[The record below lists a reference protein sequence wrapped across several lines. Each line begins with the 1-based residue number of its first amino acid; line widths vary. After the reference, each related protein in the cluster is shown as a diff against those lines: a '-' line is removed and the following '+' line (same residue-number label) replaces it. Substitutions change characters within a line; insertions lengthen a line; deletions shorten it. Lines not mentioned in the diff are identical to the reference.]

1 MGGNMD
7 EEMIQ
12 YLISIGALEYVFDD
26 EDGEPI
32 YRMTPEAKDFVP
44 DLYDDH
50 IQDFNAMVFSLWTK
64 DMIDVIFDEEGDPM
78 VSINENSENKDLVK
92 DLDREEREVLRE
104 VVFIWKR
111 KEEE

>member
-1 MGGNMD
+1 MGGSMD

-50 IQDFNAMVFSLWTK
+50 IQDFNAMLFSLWTK
-64 DMIDVIFDEEGDPM
+64 DMIDVVFDEIGDPM
-78 VSINENSENKDLVK
+78 VSLNENSQNKEMTSK
-92 DLDREEREVLRE
+92 LDREEKETLQEIIFV
-104 VVFIWKR
+104 WK
-111 KEEE
+111 KKSEE

>member
-1 MGGNMD
+1 MDGKVD

-12 YLISIGALEYVFDD
+12 YLISMGALEYVFDD

-32 YRMTPEAKDFVP
+32 YRMTPEARDIVP

-64 DMIDVIFDEEGDPM
+64 DMIDVVFDEVGDPM
-78 VSINENSENKDLVK
+78 VTLNENSSNEEMIKELE
-92 DLDREEREVLRE
+92 REEREVLQE
-104 VVFIWKR
+104 IVFVWK
-111 KEEE
+111 KKSEE

>member
-1 MGGNMD
+1 MGGSVD

-26 EDGEPI
+26 EDGEPV

-44 DLYDDH
+44 DMYDEH

-64 DMIDVIFDEEGDPM
+64 DMIDVVFDEEGDPM
-78 VSINENSENKDLVK
+78 VSINENSENKDLIK
-92 DLDREEREVLRE
+92 QLDREERETLHEIIFV
-104 VVFIWKR
+104 WK
-111 KEEE
+111 KKAEE